1 MVKITRLPSGSYRA
15 RVHLGGGKYK
25 SITGK
30 DKKDVQLKAA
40 QIEAEVEQ
48 KIEDENKHLTLA
60 EAMKSYC
67 EIKRNVISPTSY
79 REYLRKAETA
89 FPVLRDLML
98 DELTQA
104 NIQSA
109 INSAAAELSPKS
121 VRDLHG
127 FLSAVLKQYRP
138 DFVLHTTLPQPAPS
152 NIQIPSSET
161 VAKLIEA
168 AEDTPMELPIIL
180 AALCG
185 MRKSEILGLKW
196 QDINFDT
203 NTMRISEARVI
214 DSKGELVSKGTKTV
228 AGTRTIRLLP
238 QVREALLKLKKDSG
252 YVIELTPAGLS
263 RRYQTLQ
270 KYACPGE
277 HYRFHDLRHYAISV
291 MLSLNIPKK
300 YIADY
305 VGHENE
311 NMIDQVYGHIMRE
324 RKNEVEDILADYYSK
339 HLLKKSDTKSDTK

>member
-1 MVKITRLPSGSYRA
+1 MVKIDRLPSGSYRA

-30 DKKDVQLKAA
+30 DKKDVQLRAA
-40 QIEAEVEQ
+40 QLEAEVEQ
-48 KIEDENKHLTLA
+48 KQENEYGHLTLG
-60 EAMKSYC
+60 EAMRLYC
-67 EIKRNVISPTSY
+67 ETKQNVISPTSY
-79 REYLRKAETA
+79 REYRRKAENA
-89 FPVLRDLML
+89 FPTLRNVRV

-109 INSAAAELSPKS
+109 INGAAAELSPKS

-138 DFVLHTTLPQPAPS
+138 DMVLHTTLPQHID
-152 NIQIPSSET
+152 NDIRIPDTET
-161 VAKLIEA
+161 VAKLIDA
-168 AEDTPMELPIIL
+168 ARDTPMELPLIL

-196 QDINFDT
+196 QDINLDRGI
-203 NTMRISEARVI
+203 MRISEARVI
-214 DSKGELVSKGTKTV
+214 DADGKLVSKGTKTT

-238 QVREALLKLKKDSG
+238 QVLAALKKLRQTEG
-252 YVIELTPAGLS
+252 YVVELTPAGLY
-263 RRYQTLQ
+263 RRYDTLQ
-270 KYACPGE
+270 KHICPE
-277 HYRFHDLRHYAISV
+277 QHYRFHDLRHYAISV
-291 MLSLNIPKK
+291 MLSLNVPKK

-305 VGHENE
+305 VGHETE

-339 HLLKKSDTKSDTK
+339 HNL

>member
-30 DKKDVQLKAA
+30 DKKDVQLRAA
-40 QIEAEVEQ
+40 QLEAEVEQ
-48 KIEDENKHLTLA
+48 AGDNESGHLTLA
-60 EAMKSYC
+60 EAMLSYC
-67 EIKRNVISPTSY
+67 ETKKNVLSPTSY
-79 REYLRKAETA
+79 REYKRKAESA
-89 FPVLRDLML
+89 LPSIRSIRI

-104 NIQSA
+104 SIQSA

-127 FLSAVLKQYRP
+127 FLSAVLKMYRP
-138 DFVLHTTLPQPAPS
+138 DMVLHTTLPQHIDS
-152 NIQIPSSET
+152 DIRIPDTET
-161 VAKLIEA
+161 VSRMISA
-168 AEDTPMELPIIL
+168 ARNTPIELPIIL

-196 QDINFDT
+196 QDIDLAAG
-203 NTMRISEARVI
+203 TMRISEARVI
-214 DSKGELVSKGTKTV
+214 DANNEIVSKGTKTA

-238 QVREALLKLKKDSG
+238 QVQTALAKLKQDGG
-252 YVIELTPAGLS
+252 YVVQLTPAGLY
-263 RRYQTLQ
+263 RRYNTLQ
-270 KYACPGE
+270 KHVCPEE

-291 MLSLNIPKK
+291 MLSLNVPKK

-305 VGHENE
+305 VGHETE
-311 NMIDQVYGHIMRE
+311 SMIDQVYGHIMRE
-324 RKNEVEDILADYYSK
+324 RKTEVEDILADYYSK
-339 HLLKKSDTKSDTK
+339 HLI